1 MKKLIIASL
10 LACACVPAISNAAI
24 VNVDT
29 VEGTAVAVNPNDIA
43 LEIIGNNVPVAS
55 SMTTLFTIKV
65 TNNGA
70 QAQLVD
76 VDATADYKEN
86 NAWKIKNPNGELI
99 ATQTYV
105 GKGGWSG
112 MGSAKNNGGSVS
124 SSQTTIAGNDYG
136 TLIVK
141 GIPSIPGNYV
151 FKATLS
157 AVTN

>member
-10 LACACVPAISNAAI
+10 LACACVPAISNAAL
-24 VNVDT
+24 VNIDT
-29 VEGTAVAVNPNDIA
+29 AEGTAVAVNPNDLAI
-43 LEIIGNNVPVAS
+43 EIIGNTVPVSS
-55 SMTTLFTIKV
+55 SMTDLFTVKV
-65 TNNGA
+65 TNNGT

-99 ATQTYV
+99 SAQTFI
-105 GKGGWSG
+105 GRGGWSG
-112 MGSAKNNGGSVS
+112 MGSSKDNGGSDS
-124 SSQTTIAGNDYG
+124 SSQATIAGNDYG
-136 TLIVK
+136 SLIVK
-141 GIPSIPGNYV
+141 GIPEIPGNYV

>member
-10 LACACVPAISNAAI
+10 LACACVPAISNAAL

-29 VEGTAVAVNPNDIA
+29 AEGTAVAVNPNDLAI
-43 LEIIGNNVPVAS
+43 EIIGNTVPVSS
-55 SMTTLFTIKV
+55 SMTNLFTVKV
-65 TNNGA
+65 TNNGT

-76 VDATADYKEN
+76 VDAAADYKEN
-86 NAWKIKNPNGELI
+86 NAWKIKNPDGNLI

-105 GKGGWSG
+105 GKGDWSG
-112 MGSAKNNGGSVS
+112 MGSTKSNGGSVS
-124 SSQTTIAGNDYG
+124 SSQATIAGNDYG
-136 TLIVK
+136 TLIIK
-141 GIPSIPGNYV
+141 GIPDIPGNYV